1 MMDLLNRL
9 RLGNLP
15 KQEQFAVLG
24 LGRFGRAVALTMG
37 AQGYDL
43 LAIDRQGERVTE
55 ILLAGQVSHA
65 MALDVT
71 DAAALRE
78 AGVFEM
84 DTVIVAIG
92 NYVEES
98 VIATLHL
105 KEAGV
110 ARVVAKASSDIHRRL
125 LEKVGADRVVFPEHE
140 MGCALGRS
148 LMRPGILEQFDLG
161 DRHGIVEVVV
171 PKTFDG
177 KSLGQLDLRRIHGVT
192 VLAIAVADKVMT
204 NPLPD
209 TVLVAGTVMVVLGEA
224 EAIDRL
230 LA

>member
-1 MMDLLNRL
+1 MGLLNRL
-9 RLGNLP
+9 RLGNSS
-15 KQEQFAVLG
+15 KNEQFAVLG

-37 AQGYDL
+37 AQGYDI
-43 LAIDRQGERVTE
+43 LAIDRQEERVTQ
-55 ILLAGQVSHA
+55 ILLEGKVTHA
-65 MALDVT
+65 LALDVT

-78 AGVFEM
+78 SGVFEM
-84 DTVIVAIG
+84 DTVVVAIG

-148 LMRPGILEQFDLG
+148 LSRPGILEQFELG

-171 PKTFDG
+171 PKAFDG
-177 KSLGQLDLRRIHGVT
+177 KSIGQLQLRRDYGVT
-192 VLAIAVADKVMT
+192 VLAISQAGSVVT

-209 TVLVAGTVMVVLGEA
+209 AVLVAGAVMVVLGEQ
-224 EAIDRL
+224 ESIDRL
-230 LA
+230 LV